1 MPHTNPLEKSHIQ
14 NLVVNGYDFHCSRY
28 CVLTIRQVEAARG
41 FLRTL
46 LSQGWI
52 VSADNSRAAAQ
63 QLQAQQRCPVG
74 IGFSFRGL
82 QQLQLPTPYLRLLQ
96 DRAPAF
102 AEGAP
107 QRAAHRLADAGPS
120 AAELWEPAFKPDAAH
135 IFLTLHADTRAE
147 LDHCLAQLQQLSAD
161 AFAPEGWQ
169 NPFDGAHLAH
179 NRRARRVHFGF
190 VDGITNPTIRDVH
203 RRAPY
208 NPAIS
213 IPAKP
218 HAAGEFLLGHPND
231 EEYNRWLIPSE
242 PSVVRQFFANSSFSA
257 FRKMAQDSAAFEK
270 FVATAADGAPSEEY
284 IRAKLLGR
292 WDDGQVITAAAPDQH
307 TRSRESLTN
316 TELNDFD
323 FKADP
328 QGLGCPFGAH
338 IRRMNPRE
346 DPVVPFRKRP
356 LIRRGIPYG
365 PAFTPAAADA
375 ERGLLGLFFCASL
388 EDQFEHLLSEWGNK
402 NPFGVPNHSTA
413 KDPLIGNHEGGGGMF
428 EVPRTN
434 QAPLQLKG
442 FSPFVTTRGTLY
454 TLFPSLPAIGMLA
467 GSN

>member
-1 MPHTNPLEKSHIQ
+1 MAPPDKAQIQ

-28 CVLTIRQVEAARG
+28 CVLTIQQLDAARQ

-46 LSQGWI
+46 LEQGWI
-52 VSADNSRAAAQ
+52 VSAESSRAASER
-63 QLQAQQRCPVG
+63 LQAQQRCPVG

-82 QQLQLPTPYLRLLQ
+82 QALQLPSPYLRLLQ

-102 AEGAP
+102 AEGAV

-120 AAELWEPAFKPDAAH
+120 AAELWEPAFKPDLAH
-135 IFLTLHADTRAE
+135 VFLTLHADTTAE
-147 LDHCLAQLQQLSAD
+147 LDHCLATLQRLSAD
-161 AFAPEGWQ
+161 AFAPEGWLQ
-169 NPFDGAHLAH
+169 PFDGSHLGH

-190 VDGITNPTIRDVH
+190 LDGITNPSIRNLH
-203 RRAPY
+203 RRAPH
-208 NPAIS
+208 NPELAI
-213 IPAKP
+213 PPKQ
-218 HAAGEFLLGHPND
+218 HAPGEFLLGYAND

-242 PSVVRQFFANSSFSA
+242 PPVVRQFFANSSFSA
-257 FRKMAQDSAAFEK
+257 FRKMAQDSAAFES
-270 FVATAADGAPSEEY
+270 FVEKAAPSAPSEEY

-292 WDDGQVITAAAPDQH
+292 WDDGQVVTAAEPDQH
-307 TRSRESLTN
+307 TPSHGTRPN
-316 TELNDFD
+316 AALNDFD

-346 DPVVPFRKRP
+346 DPVVPFRKRA

-365 PAFTPAAADA
+365 PAFTPDTADS

-388 EDQFEHLLSEWGNK
+388 EDQFEHLLAEWGNK
-402 NPFGVPNHSTA
+402 NPFGTPIRGDA
-413 KDPLIGNHEGGGGMF
+413 KDPLVGNHEGNGGVF
-428 EVPRTN
+428 DIPRTG
-434 QAPLQLKG
+434 APHMQLSG

-454 TLFPSLPAIGMLA
+454 TFFPSLSSIGMLA
-467 GSN
+467 GRNGQG